1 MPLDGPGLKT
11 DLEAFAS
18 SPSATVAL
26 CAADWA
32 NAIASYAAAVV
43 PASTTVSAAAATLQT
58 ALVSAFN
65 SGAAAAPMEAA
76 FAAFG
81 VTVGGGM
88 APAFVATPPPG
99 PVGFAGLFSLPYPS
113 THSAAATGVR
123 DAIDT
128 WAKTGSATPSGGG
141 SPVNWG

>member
-1 MPLDGPGLKT
+1 MRCGLGQRYRQ
-11 DLEAFAS
+11 LRRGRGAGIHHR
-18 SPSATVAL
+18 L
-26 CAADWA
+26 GGGRYAAD
-32 NAIASYAAAVV
+32 
-43 PASTTVSAAAATLQT
+43 
-58 ALVSAFN
+58 
-65 SGAAAAPMEAA
+65 GA
-76 FAAFG
+76 G
-81 VTVGGGM
+81 VGGTVGGGM